1 MILCIHI
8 KISSKLFF
16 SLQVIFYELI
26 EVLFLKN
33 PASDTGTMEKQLYYE
48 YASPKYVIAVLTYIV
63 TILKLNMQS

>member
-26 EVLFLKN
+26 EVKFLKN

-48 YASPKYVIAVLTYIV
+48 
-63 TILKLNMQS
+63 